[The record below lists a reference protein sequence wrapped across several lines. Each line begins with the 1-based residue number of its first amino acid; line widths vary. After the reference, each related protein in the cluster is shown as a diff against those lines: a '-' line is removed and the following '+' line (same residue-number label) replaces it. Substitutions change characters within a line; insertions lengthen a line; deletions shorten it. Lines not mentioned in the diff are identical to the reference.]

1 MWAKPERPSGSSL
14 APTLYQTW
22 TVTLDVAVSRAVK
35 TRRPFGSVRSAK
47 PSGGTT
53 MGPGAASAPATATS
67 PSAMA
72 ASTTFSF
79 QGAVAQAETPSIR
92 AAIEAAAN
100 RRDFMGTAPDA
111 RRTRAREPYQGQ
123 NPAHLTES

>member
-1 MWAKPERPSGSSL
+1 M

-53 MGPGAASAPATATS
+53 MGPGAASA
-67 PSAMA
+67 SAA
-72 ASTTFSF
+72 AADDSISA
-79 QGAVAQAETPSIR
+79 AVSARVLPFEGPEAQAATPSIR